1 MFALRALR
9 LAPFRLAHR
18 SQPLRRYATG
28 QQPQYQAP
36 TSASKPS
43 PHREFYRGGLGRA
56 VAFNFLVAMATFQVI
71 YWGWLKLE
79 SLEVKEER
87 TSEIERLEGEV
98 GRLTGVKTE
107 KER

>member
-1 MFALRALR
+1 M
-9 LAPFRLAHR
+9 
-18 SQPLRRYATG
+18 
-28 QQPQYQAP
+28 
-36 TSASKPS
+36 
-43 PHREFYRGGLGRA
+43 
-56 VAFNFLVAMATFQVI
+56 AFNFLVAMATFQVI